1 MLQKIQIENYP
12 GAEEGWKY
20 FEQVETPAGWIK
32 LGEHQQYDISVRG
45 PSFILHG
52 GGGRNFVADKLFLH
66 FNQVRR
72 RSKNFK
78 FYYMFIYFKQNPLE
92 IIYLKK
98 LQPLPP
104 LNGGLFT
111 FILSDL

>member
-52 GGGRNFVADKLFLH
+52 GGGQKFCCGQIISSFQPGSAALKFQILLHVYLFQAESARNYLF
-66 FNQVRR
+66 
-72 RSKNFK
+72 
-78 FYYMFIYFKQNPLE
+78 
-92 IIYLKK
+92 KK
-98 LQPLPP
+98 TTAPP
-104 LNGGLFT
+104 PP
-111 FILSDL
+111 